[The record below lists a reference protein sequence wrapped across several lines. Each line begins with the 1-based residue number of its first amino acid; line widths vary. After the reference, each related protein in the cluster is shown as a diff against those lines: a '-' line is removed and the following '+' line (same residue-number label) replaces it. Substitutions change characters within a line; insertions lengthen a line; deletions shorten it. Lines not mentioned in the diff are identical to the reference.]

1 MRAQDWGTVQS
12 VTTEGRMKEEQL
24 GWHAGCKKKVQALN
38 SDLGVIFRI
47 TLQNVRR
54 LKKTKDKVV

>member
-1 MRAQDWGTVQS
+1 MQDV
-12 VTTEGRMKEEQL
+12 
-24 GWHAGCKKKVQALN
+24 KKKVQALN
-38 SDLGVIFRI
+38 SDLGVTFRI